1 MWLFG
6 VFFNTQ
12 FYFHFVLQKNITVKE
27 RSRLEFLQIRKNLNW
42 LTTLLRSGL
51 KPLNVACAM
60 LISLHMEQFP
70 ESTLNF
76 FT

>member
-1 MWLFG
+1 M
-6 VFFNTQ
+6 FFINTQ